1 MITDILNTASSIK
14 NGRTISQIFTYTIEE
29 IGELATE
36 LNIVDGYSDKN
47 PGKDGVV
54 GEAVDAIICLIDL
67 IYTHRPT
74 ITEDEL
80 AQVCANKLSKWK
92 EKSN

>member
-1 MITDILNTASSIK
+1 MISQILQMAASIK
-14 NGRTISQIFTYTIEE
+14 NDRTVSQIFTYTIEE

-36 LNIVDGYSDKN
+36 LNIEDGYSNKD
-47 PGKDGVV
+47 PGKDGIV

-80 AQVCANKLSKWK
+80 AQVCANKLTKWK
-92 EKSN
+92 EKS